1 MLFDVRAAGL
11 LLALAMSATCR
22 GQRQNLAPEP
32 ATGSPATE
40 EEALGTGP
48 YPAGFLLTLNN
59 RHWLDVNVF
68 VLHDGQ
74 ASRVGLVTASSSESM
89 QLPAWLMGQGGRLR
103 IMAEPVGDV
112 GRYTTD
118 LLVVQPGEL
127 VEVNVESQLSRST
140 YAVH

>member
-1 MLFDVRAAGL
+1 MRVDVRAGGL
-11 LLALAMSATCR
+11 LVALAMSAACR

-48 YPAGFLLTLNN
+48 YPGGFFLTLNN

-68 VLHDGQ
+68 VVHDGQ
-74 ASRVGLVTASSSESM
+74 ASRVALVTASSNESM
-89 QLPAWLMGQGGRLR
+89 QVPGWLMGQGGRLR
-103 IMAEPVGDV
+103 IIAEPVGDV

-118 LLVVQPGEL
+118 LLVVQPGQL
-127 VEVNVESQLSRST
+127 VEINVESQLSRST
-140 YAVH
+140 YTIR